1 MFNPNIKK
9 LLLEIISQKPTNST
23 ELEKIKR
30 QFASQFKTPIFS
42 NSQIKEILKKIKNS
56 PQKKLLEQILLI
68 KKVRSL
74 SGVSVV
80 AVLTKPFPCPG
91 KCLYC
96 PSEKNIPKSYLSKEP
111 AVMRAIGSDFQ
122 PYLQIQ
128 NRLKMLKK
136 NGHQTDKIELI
147 VMGGTF
153 SYFPKTYQKWFITEC
168 FRACNDFPKKI
179 PFVNTTLKKEQ
190 KKNELAKNRI
200 IGLTL
205 ETRPDHIN
213 EKEIKNFRNLGAT
226 RVEIGVQTI
235 FDKILEK
242 NNRGHNT
249 QSVIQATQLL
259 KEAGFKISYHLMPGL
274 LGSSFEKDLQIFQK
288 IFSSPSFQP
297 DLIKIYP
304 CVVTEKTALEKMWK
318 EGFYQPYS
326 NADIKKLLI
335 QIKKI
340 IPPYVRISRLIRDIP
355 EESILAGPNISNLR
369 QILQQEKVACQCI
382 RCREVKDSF
391 DEKEKII
398 LDRIDYPASKGKE
411 IFLQFVST
419 DKKKLFALLRL
430 RINSKKAL
438 KNPNL
443 SILKDSAL
451 IREVHTFGHL
461 LALGEKNTSAPQ
473 HQGLGKKLI
482 QKAEEIVLKEF
493 KIKKIAIIS
502 GVGVR
507 KYYEKLGYRLK
518 NEYMIKELKTLN

>member
-1 MFNPNIKK
+1 MLNSNIKK
-9 LLLEIISQKPTNST
+9 LLLEIISQKPTNSV
-23 ELEKIKR
+23 ELEQIKR
-30 QFASQFKTPIFS
+30 KFARQEKTPIFS
-42 NSQIKEILKKIKNS
+42 NSQLKEILKKTKNF

-68 KKVRSL
+68 KKVRGL

-80 AVLTKPFPCPG
+80 AVLTKPYPCPG

-96 PSEKNIPKSYLSKEP
+96 PNEKNIPKSYLSNEP
-111 AVMRAIGSDFQ
+111 AVMRAIGSKFQ

-128 NRLKMLKK
+128 NRLKMLTK

-153 SYFPKTYQKWFITEC
+153 SYLPTTYQKWFITEC
-168 FRACNDFPKKI
+168 FRACNDFPKKF
-179 PFVNTTLKKEQ
+179 PSAKTTLKKEQ

-213 EKEIKNFRNLGAT
+213 KEEIKNFRNLGAT

-235 FDKILEK
+235 FDEILEK
-242 NNRGHNT
+242 NKRGHDT
-249 QSVIQATQLL
+249 QSVVQATQLL

-274 LGSSFEKDLQIFQK
+274 FGSSLKKDLQIFK
-288 IFSSPSFQP
+288 TIFSSSLFQP

-304 CVVTEKTALEKMWK
+304 CVVTEKTELKKIWK
-318 EGFYQPYS
+318 KGSYQPYS
-326 NADIKKLLI
+326 NDIIEKLLTE
-335 QIKKI
+335 IKPI

-355 EESILAGPNISNLR
+355 EESILAGPNVSNLR
-369 QILQQEKVACQCI
+369 QLLQQKKVSCRCI

-398 LDRIDYPASKGKE
+398 LDRINYSASKGKE
-411 IFLQFVST
+411 IFLQFVSQ

-430 RINSKKAL
+430 RINSPQTL
-438 KNPNL
+438 KNHFL
-443 SILKDSAL
+443 SGLKDSAL

-482 QKAEEIVLKEF
+482 QEAEKIAQKEF
-493 KIKKIAIIS
+493 NLKKIAVIS

-507 KYYEKLGYRLK
+507 KYYEKLGYYQK
-518 NEYMIKELKTLN
+518 DTYMIKNL